1 MLEMRV
7 GLTKVMIKRPR
18 RIDGRMLSSVVGR
31 RVEASTERRKT
42 TDSVRETE
50 MEFLY
55 SLFALCAL
63 NRNPLELH
71 SLAMT
76 LKVVRIGS

>member
-18 RIDGRMLSSVVGR
+18 RIDGRILSSVVGR

-50 MEFLY
+50 MEFLRRLINVGVIKEIWGIEK
-55 SLFALCAL
+55 S
-63 NRNPLELH
+63 R
-71 SLAMT
+71 
-76 LKVVRIGS
+76 